1 MAGPTPL
8 STVSSDTALETSGS
22 DWNAFSDADFTA
34 ASSKDETKSN
44 KRGLKKKKQ
53 NSHII
58 DYTLNKVQ
66 EERER
71 ERERERVPPF
81 ATCELPLHEFGEL
94 GGGDVRVRVSVA
106 KNRRELVAVK
116 VVKGN

>member
-22 DWNAFSDADFTA
+22 DWNAFSDADFTT

-44 KRGLKKKKQ
+44 KRGLKKKNKI
-53 NSHII
+53 HTLLII
-58 DYTLNKVQ
+58 HLIKF
-66 EERER
+66 RK
-71 ERERERVPPF
+71 RERVPPF

>member
-44 KRGLKKKKQ
+44 KRGLKKNKI
-53 NSHII
+53 HTLLII
-58 DYTLNKVQ
+58 HLIKF
-66 EERER
+66 RK
-71 ERERERVPPF
+71 RERERVPPF

-94 GGGDVRVRVSVA
+94 GGGDIRVRVSVA

>member
-44 KRGLKKKKQ
+44 KRGLKKQ
-53 NSHII
+53 IHTLLII
-58 DYTLNKVQ
+58 HLI
-66 EERER
+66 EF
-71 ERERERVPPF
+71 RERERVPPF